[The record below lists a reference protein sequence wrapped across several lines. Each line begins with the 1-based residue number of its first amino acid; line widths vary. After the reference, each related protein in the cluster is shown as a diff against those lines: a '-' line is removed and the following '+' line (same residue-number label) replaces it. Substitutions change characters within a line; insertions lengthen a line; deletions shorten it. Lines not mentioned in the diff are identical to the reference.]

1 MVDRFWRWLI
11 EMFWGGGSHAE
22 PEPAAKAAAK
32 TPATKTA
39 AKQPAPPGEVQT

>member
-11 EMFWGGGSHAE
+11 EMFWGGGSHVE

-32 TPATKTA
+32 TPVV
-39 AKQPAPPGEVQT
+39 KQTEPPGEVQT